1 MAQMTWRADDELLE
15 HVRFQAAEHGKSMN
29 DFVTTVLRTV
39 TDPDHAE
46 PGVERLRARLARAG
60 LLATPTGEGV
70 RPDRAAFEAARARAG
85 TGTPL
90 SDIVSAGRG

>member
-15 HVRFQAAEHGKSMN
+15 HVRFQAAESGKSMN
-29 DFVTTVLRTV
+29 DFVTAVLRTV

-46 PGVERLRARLARAG
+46 PGVEQLRARLSRAG
-60 LLATPTGEGV
+60 LIASATHEGI
-70 RPDRAAFEAARARAG
+70 RPDRAAFDAARATAG

-90 SDIVSAGRG
+90 SDIVSAGRE

>member
-1 MAQMTWRADDELLE
+1 MKLSTADADD
-15 HVRFQAAEHGKSMN
+15 AEH
-29 DFVTTVLRTV
+29 
-39 TDPDHAE
+39 
-46 PGVERLRARLARAG
+46 GVERLRARLARAG

-90 SDIVSAGRG
+90 SDIVSEDRG